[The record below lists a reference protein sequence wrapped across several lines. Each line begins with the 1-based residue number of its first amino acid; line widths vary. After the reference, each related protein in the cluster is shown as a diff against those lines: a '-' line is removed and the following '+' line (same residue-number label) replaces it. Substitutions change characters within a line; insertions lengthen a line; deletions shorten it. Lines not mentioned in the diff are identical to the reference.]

1 MLDPR
6 KNTDEGDIAILA
18 GLYPQ
23 DGRLS
28 PETRLEELASLVS
41 AAGGEAVASVYQ
53 RRGLATNDSG
63 TQRPVDPA
71 TYIGRGKVDEIKL
84 EVAQHGATVV
94 VFDNELSPAQIREL
108 ESRIECRVIDRSEL
122 ILDIFASRAR
132 TREAMLQVE
141 LAQLQYTAPR
151 LRGMWSHLERQAGGG
166 GGKSGGIGTRGPGE
180 QQIEIDRRI
189 VQKRISRLEAELG
202 QVLQRRERQVTA
214 RNTRV
219 WTAGLVGYTNA
230 GKSTLLNKLTDAGTY
245 AADQL
250 FATLDTVS
258 RRWSVRPGVDIP
270 VSDTVGFVRDL
281 PHHLVAS
288 FRSTLAEALHADLL
302 LHVVDAAHPYA
313 IDQADA
319 VTGVLAELGVD
330 TDTVVGILNKAD
342 KVEDPA
348 TLAELRT
355 RFKASVTLSAH
366 TGEGID
372 ALAEL
377 VVARRSNDWVEL
389 VLEIPHTSA
398 RYAAMVHEHGEI
410 LEETWNEVGWSAR
423 VSLPRHIRWQ
433 LDPFVVPGAAA
444 AVPKDTD
451 TPPS

>member
-1 MLDPR
+1 MIETR
-6 KNTDEGDIAILA
+6 QQTGTGDRAVLA

-23 DGRLS
+23 AGRLS
-28 PETRLEELASLVS
+28 PDTRLDELESLVA
-41 AAGGEAVASVYQ
+41 AAGGESVARIYQ
-53 RRGLATNDSG
+53 RRGLARDG
-63 TQRPVDPA
+63 FDTQRAVDPA
-71 TYIGRGKVDEIKL
+71 TYIGAGKVEELKYEL
-84 EVAQHGATVV
+84 VAQQGTLV

-108 ESRIECRVIDRSEL
+108 EKRLGYRVIDRSEL
-122 ILDIFASRAR
+122 ILDIFAARAR

-189 VQKRISRLEAELG
+189 VQKRIAKLKSELEG
-202 QVLQRRERQVTA
+202 VLQRRERQVAA

-219 WTAGLVGYTNA
+219 WTIGLVGYTNA
-230 GKSTLLNKLTDAGTY
+230 GKSTLLNTLTNAGAY

-302 LHVVDAAHPYA
+302 LHVVDGAHPDA
-313 IDQADA
+313 LDQVDA
-319 VTGVLAELGVD
+319 VTGVLSELGVESERI
-330 TDTVVGILNKAD
+330 VGVLNKCD
-342 KVEDPA
+342 RIDDPA

-355 RFKASVTLSAH
+355 RFNDTVTISAH
-366 TGEGID
+366 TGQGLG

-377 VVARRSNDWVEL
+377 VIRRRADDWVQL
-389 VLEIPHTSA
+389 DLMVPHTEA
-398 RYAAMVHEHGEI
+398 RFAAMVHEHGEI
-410 LEETWNEVGWSAR
+410 LLEDWRDDGWHAR
-423 VSLPRHIRWQ
+423 VSIPKLIEWQ
-433 LDPFVVPGAAA
+433 LLPFSVQSS
-444 AVPKDTD
+444 TD
-451 TPPS
+451 